1 MPFQTEYLLYVDLNW
16 SIWNCWN
23 AEISRTKY
31 HAIGRIFFKR
41 NLVNVIYQQSCSLFR
56 RYFLKFCSV
65 TYKNKTQVGQQIAI
79 SSYSHILM
87 DIEEQVILLFFSSV
101 LFFFKFKSKVRVYAV
116 RISHQPVQLYT
127 SRVVFLGYLLP
138 PRHSIIY

>member
-1 MPFQTEYLLYVDLNW
+1 MH
-16 SIWNCWN
+16 
-23 AEISRTKY
+23 EISCTKY

-41 NLVNVIYQQSCSLFR
+41 NLVNVIYQQSCNLFR

-87 DIEEQVILLFFSSV
+87 DIEEQVILAGRDTTH
-101 LFFFKFKSKVRVYAV
+101 KVAIHYNE
-116 RISHQPVQLYT
+116 T
-127 SRVVFLGYLLP
+127 
-138 PRHSIIY
+138 